1 MVSGPRPLIVMHS
14 NSAFR
19 ERVRRITHNSA
30 FEISFLPDWETLRAL
45 LPETPPAALLLV
57 DPYSPIVREGP
68 QLAQELRA
76 LLWEFPS
83 ATVIAA
89 MELLPGRSHDVRT
102 LGEWGVTEILSIG
115 EEDTQEAMTRR
126 LRAAQGRPL
135 QNLLQRCLPSTVSAR
150 ARTLMMTAAEVV
162 SLGGRGR
169 DLARALHLSE
179 RTVLRWSERAAL
191 PPPRRLMAWMRI
203 LLAASLL
210 DDPGRTVLS
219 VAYACG
225 YSSDSSLRRA
235 MQDFLGTIPTTL
247 RREGAFAHASSKFL
261 EELEEVKSWG
271 KEKWKERTLEDGR
284 VTRRQRMRLKLHGII
299 PPPRKR
305 ELDD

>member
-1 MVSGPRPLIVMHS
+1 MHP

-19 ERVRRITHNSA
+19 ERVRRVGGKS
-30 FEISFLPDWETLRAL
+30 FRCSFLPDWDALRAAVS
-45 LPETPPAALLLV
+45 EAPPAALLIV
-57 DPYSPIVREGP
+57 DPYATVSRDGP
-68 QLAQELRA
+68 QLAPELRA

-83 ATVIAA
+83 ATVVAA
-89 MELLPGRSHDVRT
+89 MEVRPGRSHDLRT
-102 LGEWGVTEILSIG
+102 LGEWGVTDVISLDDEA
-115 EEDTQEAMTRR
+115 TQEAITRR

-135 QNLLQRCLPSTVSAR
+135 QNLLQRCLPATISGR
-150 ARTLMMTAAEVV
+150 ARTLLMTAAEIV
-162 SLGGRGR
+162 SMGGRGR

-179 RTVLRWSERAAL
+179 RTVLRWSERAGL

-247 RREGAFAHASSKFL
+247 RKEGAFARASRLFL
-261 EELEEVKSWG
+261 EELAEVREVG
-271 KEKWKERTLEDGR
+271 AARYYAGLES
-284 VTRRQRMRLKLHGII
+284 K
-299 PPPRKR
+299 PPR
-305 ELDD
+305 ELARSSGRRG

>member
-1 MVSGPRPLIVMHS
+1 MVTSPRQLIVMHS

-19 ERVRRITHNSA
+19 ELVRRYTSHT
-30 FEISFLPDWETLRAL
+30 FESTFLPDWESLRAII
-45 LPETPPAALLLV
+45 PDAQPAALLLV
-57 DPYSPIVREGP
+57 DPYTSGERKGLPLLKEPRE
-68 QLAQELRA
+68 LF
-76 LLWEFPS
+76 WEFPS
-83 ATVIAA
+83 ATVVAA
-89 MELLPGRSHDVRT
+89 MELRPGRSHDVRT
-102 LGEWGVTEILSIG
+102 LGEWGVTDIIAIG
-115 EEDTQEAMTRR
+115 EEDTQEAMNRR

-135 QNLLQRCLPSTVSAR
+135 QNLLQRCLPSSVSGR
-150 ARTLMMTAAEVV
+150 SRTLLMTAAEVV
-162 SLGGRGR
+162 SMGGRGR
-169 DLARALHLSE
+169 DLAKALHLSE

-247 RREGAFAHASSKFL
+247 RREGAFSRAARLFL
-261 EELEEVKSWG
+261 EEMAEVKTWG
-271 KEKWKERTLEDGR
+271 KDTWKQKAMEEGR
-284 VTRRQRMRLKLHGII
+284 QGKRKSRRK
-299 PPPRKR
+299 PRG
-305 ELDD
+305 

>member
-1 MVSGPRPLIVMHS
+1 MVTSPRPLIVMHS
-14 NSAFR
+14 NGAFR
-19 ERVRRITHNSA
+19 EHVRRYTSA
-30 FEISFLPDWETLRAL
+30 TFDCSFLASWESLRAA
-45 LPETPPAALLLV
+45 LPDAPPAALLLV
-57 DPYSPIVREGP
+57 DPYSSSSKDGL

-83 ATVIAA
+83 ATVVAA
-89 MELLPGRSHDVRT
+89 MELRPGRSHDVRT
-102 LGEWGVTEILSIG
+102 LGEWGVTDIISIG
-115 EEDTQEAMTRR
+115 EEDTQEAITRR

-135 QNLLQRCLPSTVSAR
+135 QNLLQRCLPSAISGR
-150 ARTLMMTAAEVV
+150 ARTLLMTAAEVV
-162 SLGGRGR
+162 SMGGRGR
-169 DLARALHLSE
+169 DLAKAMHLSE

-235 MQDFLGTIPTTL
+235 MQDFLGTVPTTL
-247 RREGAFAHASSKFL
+247 RREGAFSAAARRFL
-261 EELEEVKSWG
+261 EELGEVKTWG
-271 KEKWKERTLEDGR
+271 KETWKQKALVDGR
-284 VTRRQRMRLKLHGII
+284 RTRRK
-299 PPPRKR
+299 PRRKPR
-305 ELDD
+305 G

>member
-1 MVSGPRPLIVMHS
+1 MKSFDV
-14 NSAFR
+14 
-19 ERVRRITHNSA
+19 
-30 FEISFLPDWETLRAL
+30 SFLPDWESLRTAL
-45 LPETPPAALLLV
+45 PDTPPAALLLV
-57 DPYSPIVREGP
+57 DPYNLTGRDGP

-76 LLWEFPS
+76 LMWEFPS
-83 ATVIAA
+83 ATVVAA
-89 MELLPGRSHDVRT
+89 MEVLPGRSHDVRT
-102 LGEWGVTEILSIG
+102 LGEWGVTDILSIG

-126 LRAAQGRPL
+126 LRSAQGRPL
-135 QNLLQRCLPSTVSAR
+135 QNLLQRCLPSSMSGR
-150 ARTLMMTAAEVV
+150 SRTLLMTAAEVV

-247 RREGAFAHASSKFL
+247 RREGAFSHASARFL
-261 EELEEVKSWG
+261 DELGEVKSWG
-271 KEKWKERTLEDGR
+271 KEQWKERSVQEGR
-284 VTRRQRMRLKLHGII
+284 LTRRQRQRLKQLGIQ
-299 PPPRKR
+299 PPPRPR
-305 ELDD
+305 NPD

>member
-14 NSAFR
+14 NGAFR
-19 ERVRRITHNSA
+19 ERVRRFTLKYFDLSI
-30 FEISFLPDWETLRAL
+30 LGDWETLRAT
-45 LPETPPAALLLV
+45 LPDTPPAALLLV
-57 DPYSPIVREGP
+57 DPYSSTSRDGP

-83 ATVIAA
+83 ATVVAA

-102 LGEWGVTEILSIG
+102 LGEWGVTDILAIG
-115 EEDTQEAMTRR
+115 EEDTPEAMMRR

-135 QNLLQRCLPSTVSAR
+135 QNLVARCLPPSVSAR
-150 ARTLMMTAAEVV
+150 ARTLLMTAAEVV
-162 SLGGRGR
+162 SLGGRGK
-169 DLARALHLSE
+169 DLARSLHLSE
-179 RTVLRWSERAAL
+179 RTVLRWTERAAL

-247 RREGAFAHASSKFL
+247 RREGAFAHASAKFL
-261 EELEEVKSWG
+261 EELAEVKSWG
-271 KEKWKERTLEDGR
+271 KEMWKERTAEEGR
-284 VTRRQRMRLKLHGII
+284 LTRRQRLRLKQQGII
-299 PPPRKR
+299 VPPRKR
-305 ELDD
+305 RDPE

>member
-1 MVSGPRPLIVMHS
+1 MPPLPRPVLVMHP

-19 ERVRRITHNSA
+19 ERVRRVGGKS
-30 FEISFLPDWETLRAL
+30 FRCSFLPDWDALRAAVS
-45 LPETPPAALLLV
+45 EAPPAALLIV
-57 DPYSPIVREGP
+57 DPYATVSRDGP
-68 QLAQELRA
+68 QLAPELRA

-83 ATVIAA
+83 ATVVAA
-89 MELLPGRSHDVRT
+89 MEVRPGRSHDLRT
-102 LGEWGVTEILSIG
+102 LGEWGVTDVISLDDEA
-115 EEDTQEAMTRR
+115 TQEAITRR

-135 QNLLQRCLPSTVSAR
+135 QNLLQRCLPTTISGR
-150 ARTLMMTAAEVV
+150 ARTLLMTAAEIV
-162 SLGGRGR
+162 SMGGRGR

-179 RTVLRWSERAAL
+179 RTVLRWSERAGL

-247 RREGAFAHASSKFL
+247 RREGAFARAARVFL
-261 EELEEVKSWG
+261 EELARVRAEG
-271 KEKWKERTLEDGR
+271 KDRPRAGGERRESR
-284 VTRRQRMRLKLHGII
+284 RKTRARG
-299 PPPRKR
+299 
-305 ELDD
+305 

>member
-14 NSAFR
+14 NGAFR
-19 ERVRRITHNSA
+19 ERVRRIVAKSFDVT
-30 FEISFLPDWETLRAL
+30 FLPDWESLRAA
-45 LPETPPAALLLV
+45 LPDTPPAALLLV
-57 DPYSPIVREGP
+57 DPYTYPGRDGP

-76 LLWEFPS
+76 LMWEFPS
-83 ATVIAA
+83 ATVVAA

-102 LGEWGVTEILSIG
+102 LGEWGVTDILAIG

-126 LRAAQGRPL
+126 LRSAQGRPL
-135 QNLLQRCLPSTVSAR
+135 QNLLQRCLPASLSGR
-150 ARTLMMTAAEVV
+150 SRTLLMTAAEVV

-247 RREGAFAHASSKFL
+247 RREGAFSRASARFL
-261 EELEEVKSWG
+261 DELAEVRSWG
-271 KEKWKERTLEDGR
+271 KEQWKERSVEDGR
-284 VTRRQRMRLKLHGII
+284 LTRRQRQRLKKQGVV
-299 PPPRKR
+299 PPGRPRSS
-305 ELDD
+305 